1 MYMYIYIYIYIY
13 IYYIFYLHITIVAIF
28 TIAHLALAHHLR
40 HVKNICCIFVSTY
53 LFLFSFFSFVS
64 FALIILFRSFVRSH
78 VPRRYFIGES
88 IIVCINII
96 PLSLQKNENAPDTS
110 VSKRPVRVYV
120 HVSLDPVAW
129 NTPPY
134 LRIDRSFSKEQEY
147 LLSSSL
153 SLSLSRTLIF
163 LPLYLYVLLC
173 SFFFFISNFIIHG
186 RHLHERSCTYFNVF
200 LTRRRLRISI
210 IFFDY

>member
-53 LFLFSFFSFVS
+53 LFLFSFVS

-120 HVSLDPVAW
+120 HVSLDPVA
-129 NTPPY
+129 
-134 LRIDRSFSKEQEY
+134 
-147 LLSSSL
+147 
-153 SLSLSRTLIF
+153 
-163 LPLYLYVLLC
+163 
-173 SFFFFISNFIIHG
+173 
-186 RHLHERSCTYFNVF
+186 
-200 LTRRRLRISI
+200 
-210 IFFDY
+210 